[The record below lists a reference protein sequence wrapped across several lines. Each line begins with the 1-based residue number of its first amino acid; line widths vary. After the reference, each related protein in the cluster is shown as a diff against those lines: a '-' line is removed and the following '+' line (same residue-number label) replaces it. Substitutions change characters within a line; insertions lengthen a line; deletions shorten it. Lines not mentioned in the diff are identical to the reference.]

1 MVDLTTLNEWKNSKG
16 IHQPIQII
24 PTTDL
29 TYGISRPQSWWDKHP
44 LHRERYEKIK
54 ESIKTEG
61 LQKPLEINKDMTVE
75 MGNQRLK
82 ALRELGVEKAP
93 CVWYKL

>member
-16 IHQPIQII
+16 IQPMQVI
-24 PTTDL
+24 PTDDL
-29 TYGISRPQSWWDKHP
+29 TYGVNRENDWWDQHP
-44 LHRERYEKIK
+44 LHMERYEKVK

-75 MGNQRLK
+75 TGNQRLK

-93 CVWYKL
+93 CVWYEL

>member
-1 MVDLTTLNEWKNSKG
+1 MTDLTTLDQWKNSKG
-16 IHQPIQII
+16 IQPMQVI
-24 PTTDL
+24 PTDDL
-29 TYGISRPQSWWDKHP
+29 TYGVNRPQSWWDKHP
-44 LHRERYEKIK
+44 LHKERYEKVK

-82 ALRELGVEKAP
+82 ALRELGVEEAS